1 MKYII
6 DRIENNIVIC
16 ENQETKKMENFDKS
30 MFPEQIK
37 DGDVVIRENDTF
49 RIDEEETENRKEFIW
64 GLRNCSLKDTN
75 QNKTIRIFREESQ
88 GLIKA
93 KTQGR

>member
-6 DRIENNIVIC
+6 DRIENNMVIC
-16 ENQETKKMENFDKS
+16 ENQEPKQMENFDKS

-49 RIDEEETENRKEFIW
+49 RIDEEETENRKEYIEN
-64 GLRNCSLKDTN
+64 LMKKLMK
-75 QNKTIRIFREESQ
+75 
-88 GLIKA
+88 
-93 KTQGR
+93 

>member
-6 DRIENNIVIC
+6 DRIENNMVIC

-49 RIDEEETENRKEFIW
+49 RIDEEETENRKEYIEN
-64 GLRNCSLKDTN
+64 LMEKLMK
-75 QNKTIRIFREESQ
+75 
-88 GLIKA
+88 
-93 KTQGR
+93 

>member
-6 DRIENNIVIC
+6 DRIENNMVIC
-16 ENQETKKMENFDKS
+16 ENQETKKMENFDKI

-49 RIDEEETENRKEFIW
+49 RIDEEETENRKEYIEN
-64 GLRNCSLKDTN
+64 LMRKLMK
-75 QNKTIRIFREESQ
+75 
-88 GLIKA
+88 
-93 KTQGR
+93 

>member
-37 DGDVVIRENDTF
+37 DCDVVIRENDTF
-49 RIDEEETENRKEFIW
+49 RIDEEETENRKEYIENF
-64 GLRNCSLKDTN
+64 K
-75 QNKTIRIFREESQ
+75 
-88 GLIKA
+88 
-93 KTQGR
+93 

>member
-6 DRIENNIVIC
+6 DRIENNMVIC
-16 ENQETKKMENFDKS
+16 ENQETKKMEIFDNS

-49 RIDEEETENRKEFIW
+49 RIDEEETENRKEYIEN
-64 GLRNCSLKDTN
+64 LMRKLMK
-75 QNKTIRIFREESQ
+75 
-88 GLIKA
+88 
-93 KTQGR
+93 

>member
-6 DRIENNIVIC
+6 DRIENNMVIC

-37 DGDVVIRENDTF
+37 DGDVVIRENDKF
-49 RIDEEETENRKEFIW
+49 RIDEEETKNRKEYIEN
-64 GLRNCSLKDTN
+64 LMKKLMK
-75 QNKTIRIFREESQ
+75 
-88 GLIKA
+88 
-93 KTQGR
+93 

>member
-6 DRIENNIVIC
+6 DRIENNMVIC

-37 DGDVVIRENDTF
+37 RWRCCN
-49 RIDEEETENRKEFIW
+49 
-64 GLRNCSLKDTN
+64 
-75 QNKTIRIFREESQ
+75 
-88 GLIKA
+88 
-93 KTQGR
+93 

>member
-6 DRIENNIVIC
+6 DRIENNMVIC

-37 DGDVVIRENDTF
+37 YGDVVIRENDTF
-49 RIDEEETENRKEFIW
+49 RIDEEETENRKEYIEN
-64 GLRNCSLKDTN
+64 LMKKLMK
-75 QNKTIRIFREESQ
+75 
-88 GLIKA
+88 
-93 KTQGR
+93 

>member
-6 DRIENNIVIC
+6 DRIENNMVIC

-30 MFPEQIK
+30 RFPEQIK

-49 RIDEEETENRKEFIW
+49 RIDEEETENRKEYIEN
-64 GLRNCSLKDTN
+64 LMKKLMK
-75 QNKTIRIFREESQ
+75 
-88 GLIKA
+88 
-93 KTQGR
+93 

>member
-6 DRIENNIVIC
+6 DRIENNMVIC
-16 ENQETKKMENFDKS
+16 ENQETKKMENFDKN

-49 RIDEEETENRKEFIW
+49 RIDEEETKNRKEYIEN
-64 GLRNCSLKDTN
+64 LMKKLMK
-75 QNKTIRIFREESQ
+75 
-88 GLIKA
+88 
-93 KTQGR
+93 

>member
-6 DRIENNIVIC
+6 DRIENNMVIC

-49 RIDEEETENRKEFIW
+49 RIDEEETENRKEYIEK
-64 GLRNCSLKDTN
+64 LMKKLMK
-75 QNKTIRIFREESQ
+75 
-88 GLIKA
+88 
-93 KTQGR
+93 

>member
-6 DRIENNIVIC
+6 DRIENNMVIC

-49 RIDEEETENRKEFIW
+49 RIDEEETENRKEYIEK
-64 GLRNCSLKDTN
+64 LMRKLMK
-75 QNKTIRIFREESQ
+75 
-88 GLIKA
+88 
-93 KTQGR
+93 